1 MSIISLLIVLLI
13 FCVCVW
19 AVRAIMAAFGIG
31 DPISTIVQV
40 LVVLLFVLWLIQS
53 LGFVGLGRIP
63 DLR

>member
-40 LVVLLFVLWLIQS
+40 LVVLVFVIWLVQN
-53 LGFVGLGRIP
+53 LGLLSGGPVLRI
-63 DLR
+63 R